1 METVKKK
8 SRLMRVDEG
17 FARTLN
23 KIKVEEQVGC
33 VRITKEID
41 RMLKRKEKRKQLR
54 GFRFRI

>member
-1 METVKKK
+1 MGKKK
-8 SRLMRVDEG
+8 SKLMRVDAG
-17 FARTLN
+17 FATTLN
-23 KIKVEEQVGC
+23 QIKEEEQIGC